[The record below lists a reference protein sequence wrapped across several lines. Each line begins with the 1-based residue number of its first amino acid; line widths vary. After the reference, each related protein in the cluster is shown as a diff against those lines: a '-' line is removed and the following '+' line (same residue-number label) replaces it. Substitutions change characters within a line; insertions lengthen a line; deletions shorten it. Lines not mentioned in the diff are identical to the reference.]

1 MPDSL
6 GDAEAAPLLCAG
18 TTTFDALRRSG
29 ARPAISLRC
38 MGVGGHW
45 APGHSVRAQVWLQ
58 GSGNRTRIWQR
69 RARDDDSAPASI
81 DAGRRMP
88 HRQLQLLGGAQ
99 VILATAPSSK
109 AISELV
115 DGLTVTGKL
124 LVVGRR
130 SRPQKLHTTPALV
143 GGRGSRSIQG
153 YASGT
158 PADSEDTVRFAE
170 LSGVRPMIET
180 YPLGEAADAL
190 RPHDERPGTV
200 PGGPDDVMSRRAT
213 EATVPRRSRRRIA

>member
-1 MPDSL
+1 MPESL

-29 ARPAISLRC
+29 ARPGDLVAVL
-38 MGVGGHW
+38 GVGGL
-45 APGHSVRAQVWLQ
+45 GHLAIQFAHKFGYKVAAIGR
-58 GSGNRTRIWQR
+58 GSG
-69 RARDDDSAPASI
+69 SATLATTLGASQYI
-81 DAGRRMP
+81 DAVAENAA
-88 HRQLQLLGGAQ
+88 QALQRLGGAQ

-124 LVVGRR
+124 LVVGVTAD
-130 SRPQKLHTTPALV
+130 PIEATPLQLLV

-180 YPLGEAADAL
+180 YPLERAAAAYA
-190 RPHDERPGTV
+190 RM
-200 PGGPDDVMSRRAT
+200 MSGQARFRVVLT
-213 EATVPRRSRRRIA
+213 M